1 MDVEQA
7 YRIKDGTR
15 EFASS
20 MNTVESEEIPPYAPP
35 FNDNTSD
42 DPLGNAIQGDF

>member
-1 MDVEQA
+1 
-7 YRIKDGTR
+7 
-15 EFASS
+15 
-20 MNTVESEEIPPYAPP
+20 MNTVESEGIPPYAPP